1 MIPPKFNYYA
11 PDSLQDALA
20 LISEHQEDGKILS
33 GGHSLI
39 PLLKLRLSEPEVLI
53 DIGRIDG
60 LDQISESNGVIE
72 IGSRV
77 THSELVHSDVI
88 SSRLPLLAAAA
99 SVIGD
104 PQVRNVGTVGGNLAH
119 ADPASDL
126 PAAMVSLNATIELQS
141 AGGSRSVA
149 IDDFFV
155 DLLTTAVEP
164 DEILTGIRI
173 PVPDVGAGWSY
184 AKLPNP
190 ASHYAIVG
198 IAALI
203 SVDGGT
209 CTSASVGVTG
219 LGAAPGRASGVESAL
234 VGSELSDEV
243 IAEATQDAASGFD
256 VLEDIHASTEYREH
270 AARVYARRAI
280 AEAWSRA
287 A

>member
-1 MIPPKFNYYA
+1 M
-11 PDSLQDALA
+11 
-20 LISEHQEDGKILS
+20 
-33 GGHSLI
+33 
-39 PLLKLRLSEPEVLI
+39 LI

-72 IGSRV
+72 IGPRV

-126 PAAMVSLNATIELQS
+126 PAAMVCLNATMEIQS

-164 DEILTGIRI
+164 DEILTGIKI
-173 PVPDVGAGWSY
+173 PVPDAGAGWSY

-209 CTSASVGVTG
+209 CTSASIGVTG

-234 VGSELSDEV
+234 VGSELSDAV
-243 IAEATQDAASGFD
+243 IAEAAQDAASGFD

>member
-1 MIPPKFNYYA
+1 MIPPKFDYYA
-11 PDSLQDALA
+11 PSSLQEAMELV
-20 LISEHQEDGKILS
+20 STHQESGKIIA

-39 PLLKLRLSEPEVLI
+39 PLLKLRLTEPETLI
-53 DIGRIDG
+53 DLRRIDG
-60 LDQISESNGVIE
+60 LDRISESNGAIE
-72 IGSRV
+72 IGSLV
-77 THSELVHSDVI
+77 THSEVVYSELI

-126 PAAMVSLNATIELQS
+126 PAAMISLNATIELQS
-141 AGGSRSVA
+141 VRGRRSVA

-155 DLLTTAVEP
+155 DLLTTSMEP
-164 DEILTGIRI
+164 DEILTSITI
-173 PVPDVGAGWSY
+173 PVPNAKTGWSY

-198 IAALI
+198 VAALI
-203 SVDGGT
+203 SVDGGK
-209 CTSASVGVTG
+209 CVSASVGITG
-219 LGAAPGRASGVESAL
+219 LGSTPGRAAEVESAL
-234 VGSELSDEV
+234 VGRDLSEDV
-243 IAEATQDAASGFD
+243 IAAASQTAPAGFD

-270 AARVYARRAI
+270 VVKVHASRAV

-287 A
+287 S

>member
-1 MIPPKFNYYA
+1 MIPPKFDYYA

-39 PLLKLRLSEPEVLI
+39 PILKLRLSEPEVLI

-72 IGSRV
+72 IGPRV

-88 SSRLPLLAAAA
+88 SGRLPLLAAAA

-126 PAAMVSLNATIELQS
+126 PAAMVCLNATMELQS

-164 DEILTGIRI
+164 DEILTGIKI
-173 PVPDVGAGWSY
+173 PVPDAGAGWSY

-234 VGSELSDEV
+234 VGSELSDDA
-243 IAEATQDAASGFD
+243 IAAAAQDAASGFD

>member
-1 MIPPKFNYYA
+1 MIPPKFSYYA

-39 PLLKLRLSEPEVLI
+39 PILKLRLSEPEVLI

-60 LDQISESNGVIE
+60 LDQISESNGVVE
-72 IGSRV
+72 IGPRV

-88 SSRLPLLAAAA
+88 SGRLPLLAAAA

-126 PAAMVSLNATIELQS
+126 PAAMVCLNATIELQS

-155 DLLTTAVEP
+155 DLLTTEVQP
-164 DEILTGIRI
+164 DEILTGIKI
-173 PVPDVGAGWSY
+173 PVPDAGAGWSY

-234 VGSELSDEV
+234 VGSELSDDA
-243 IAEATQDAASGFD
+243 IAAAAQDAASGFD

>member
-39 PLLKLRLSEPEVLI
+39 PILKLRLSEPEVLI

-72 IGSRV
+72 IGPRV

-126 PAAMVSLNATIELQS
+126 PAAMVCLNATIELQS
-141 AGGSRSVA
+141 TGGSRSVG

-164 DEILTGIRI
+164 DEILTGIKI
-173 PVPDVGAGWSY
+173 PVPDAGAGWSY

-198 IAALI
+198 VAALI

-219 LGAAPGRASGVESAL
+219 LGAAPGRASVVESAL

-243 IAEATQDAASGFD
+243 IAEAAQDAASGFD

>member
-1 MIPPKFNYYA
+1 MIPPKFDYYA
-11 PDSLQDALA
+11 PESLQDALE
-20 LISEHQEDGKILS
+20 LISTHKDDGKILA

-39 PLLKLRLSEPEVLI
+39 PLLKLRLSEPEALI
-53 DIGRIDG
+53 DLRRIDG
-60 LDQISESNGVIE
+60 LDQISESDGVVE
-72 IGSRV
+72 IGPRV

-126 PAAMVSLNATIELQS
+126 PATMVCLNATVELQS

-149 IDDFFV
+149 IDDFFI

-164 DEILTGIRI
+164 DEILTGIKI
-173 PVPDVGAGWSY
+173 PVPDAKAGWSY

-203 SVDGGT
+203 AVEGGK
-209 CTSASVGVTG
+209 CACASVGVTG
-219 LGAAPGRASGVESAL
+219 LGAAPGRAAGVESAL
-234 VGSELSDEV
+234 VGSDLSDDV
-243 IAEATQDAASGFD
+243 IAEAAQDAPSGFD
-256 VLEDIHASTEYREH
+256 VLEDIHASADYREH

>member
-1 MIPPKFNYYA
+1 MIPPKFDYYA
-11 PDSLQDALA
+11 PDSLQDALE

-60 LDQISESNGVIE
+60 LDQISESNGVVE
-72 IGSRV
+72 IGPRV

-88 SSRLPLLAAAA
+88 SGRLPLLAAAA

-104 PQVRNVGTVGGNLAH
+104 PQVRNVGTVGGNIAH

-126 PAAMVSLNATIELQS
+126 PAAMVCLNATIELQS

-149 IDDFFV
+149 IDDFFL

-173 PVPDVGAGWSY
+173 RVPDAGAGWSY
-184 AKLPNP
+184 SKLPNP

-198 IAALI
+198 VAALI

-219 LGAAPGRASGVESAL
+219 LGAAPGRAAGVESAL
-234 VGSELSDEV
+234 VGSEMSDEV
-243 IAEATQDAASGFD
+243 IAEAAQDAASGFD